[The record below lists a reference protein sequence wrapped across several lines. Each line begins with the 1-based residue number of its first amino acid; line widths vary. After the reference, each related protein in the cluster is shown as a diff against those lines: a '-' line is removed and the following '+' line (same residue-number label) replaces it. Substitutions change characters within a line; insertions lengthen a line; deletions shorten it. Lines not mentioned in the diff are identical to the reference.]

1 MTLALVLGVLAL
13 LVAPPAPGF
22 ADFVE
27 YWSSFQLALAG
38 QNPYD
43 AQALFVLEHS
53 VRPDLQEPIMMWNP
67 PWLHVLLAPILSLD
81 LALSGKVFLLVNL
94 LLYFLSAFLILRALN
109 VRPVHYLWA
118 YLASVW
124 FYPLP
129 DVLNGGQI
137 SIFVGLGAALLF
149 HALCGRRSPWQI
161 AFGLCLLSLKPHLFY
176 LLGFAVLLELCCRRH
191 YRALLVSC
199 GLFSLLAAVTQ
210 LFFPG
215 NISAWLGALLSPVT
229 AGVSTFSWRPVS
241 LVAPLVDFS
250 RSFLPAE
257 MPIRTIVAYTGI
269 SLMVLSCLAVL
280 LVFLRQQA
288 WRWQK
293 DFHVLAAFSCFTSPH
308 AWMVDQVALL
318 PLHLGIF
325 ACGLRLLATSRTF
338 GILTAGSVFVYQTLV
353 FLMAMTLLHEPSQF
367 FWYPLGLLLLYT
379 GASAVENRLRTR
391 EVPL

>member
-1 MTLALVLGVLAL
+1 MLALVLGGLAL

-43 AQALFVLEHS
+43 AQALFVFEHS
-53 VRPDLQEPIMMWNP
+53 VRPDLQQPIMMWNP
-67 PWLHVLLAPILSLD
+67 PWLHVLLAPILSLS
-81 LALSGKVFLLVNL
+81 LAMSGRVFLLVNL

-149 HALCGRRSPWQI
+149 HALCGSRSPWQI
-161 AFGLCLLSLKPHLFY
+161 AFGLCLLSIKPHLFY
-176 LLGFAVLLELCCRRH
+176 LLAFAVLLELCYRRH
-191 YRALLVSC
+191 YRALLISC
-199 GLFSLLAAVTQ
+199 GLFSLFAAVTQ

-215 NISAWLGALLSPVT
+215 NISAWLEAVLDPVT

-241 LVAPLVDFS
+241 LVAPLVDLV
-250 RSFLPAE
+250 RSFLPPETA
-257 MPIRTIVAYTGI
+257 IRIIVAYTGI
-269 SLMVLSCLAVL
+269 SLMSISCLVGL
-280 LVFLRQQA
+280 LVFLKRQA
-288 WRWQK
+288 WCWQK

-318 PLHLGIF
+318 PLQLGIF
-325 ACGLRLLATSRTF
+325 ACGLRLLRTSRAF
-338 GILTAGSVFVYQTLV
+338 GILLAGSAFVYQTLV
-353 FLMAMTLLHEPSQF
+353 FVAAKTLLDEPSQF
-367 FWYPLGLLLLYT
+367 FWYPFGLLIIYT
-379 GASAVENRLRTR
+379 GAIAVESRLRAR
-391 EVPL
+391 EVRL